1 MLDPFPPP
9 PDWLRSLIEP
19 WALYFNLPG
28 ISDHIHEILL
38 AFAFYQLIHSYL
50 SPCLSSWLLPRFY
63 NNFNRRTKLNWDVHV
78 VSLVQSTLINAVA
91 LWVMFTD
98 QERKSMTSSE
108 RVYGYTGGCGLILAL
123 ATGYFVYDLIVSTIY
138 MKIFGVGMFFHG
150 VSALW
155 VFSLGFRPFVNFYSP
170 TFILYELS
178 SPFLNIHW
186 FLDKVNMTG
195 SRAQWYNGMMLLFT
209 FFSCR
214 LIWGTWQSAAVYV
227 DMFKALSQ
235 TWYSPSSISEVFQA
249 RASAS
254 LQCTDTSCLRANSE
268 VHKFAAYTA
277 NGIPTWLVATYVA
290 SNLVLNGL
298 NYFWFSKM
306 IETVMKRFRE
316 PAPAEKEKKKKKEK
330 EEEMLKLKEKI
341 PRNAVLDAASKLQEE
356 EGNMFAGDSDGQV
369 PSGVDLGITDALR
382 KRKAELASNVPLTP

>member
-1 MLDPFPPP
+1 MP
-9 PDWLRSLIEP
+9 I
-19 WALYFNLPG
+19 
-28 ISDHIHEILL
+28 
-38 AFAFYQLIHSYL
+38 Q
-50 SPCLSSWLLPRFY
+50 
-63 NNFNRRTKLNWDVHV
+63 
-78 VSLVQSTLINAVA
+78 
-91 LWVMFTD
+91 
-98 QERKSMTSSE
+98 
-108 RVYGYTGGCGLILAL
+108 
-123 ATGYFVYDLIVSTIY
+123 
-138 MKIFGVGMFFHG
+138 
-150 VSALW
+150 
-155 VFSLGFRPFVNFYSP
+155 RPFVNFYSP

-254 LQCTDTSCLRANSE
+254 LQCTDKSCLRANAE
-268 VHKFAAYTA
+268 VHKFASYTTD
-277 NGIPTWLVATYVA
+277 GIPTWLVVTYVA

-316 PAPAEKEKKKKKEK
+316 PAPAEKEKEKKKKE
-330 EEEMLKLKEKI
+330 EEEMLKLKEKV
-341 PRNAVLDAASKLQEE
+341 PQDAVLDAASKLQEE
-356 EGNMFAGDSDGQV
+356 EGNMFVGDSDGQV
-369 PSGVDLGITDALR
+369 PSGVDMGVTDALR
-382 KRKAELASNVPLTP
+382 KRKAEMASNVPLTP